1 MPEVVRLERE
11 PGQSLEVFSMK
22 REGEPLGSIAFPV
35 RDHVN
40 AATMTSMMM
49 SDYRWLPP
57 GRSLDHNIVQG
68 SILTSQRNE
77 CIQRMRGEWLLFIDD
92 DMVFPPDS
100 IGKLVTAREENDLD
114 IIGGLCFQRAE
125 PFRPTMYMRENA
137 TSGAYNFLEDWV
149 DGEIKE
155 VDATGCAF
163 MLIHSRVFEMIAG
176 GPMPPYE
183 ERIKMGG
190 PPPNF
195 FRWEGSLG
203 EDLRFCQDAKAAGA
217 RIWVHT
223 DVPIDHITEHRV
235 TRRDYLMQI
244 AMRDDETQK
253 MRQQLNDQMGLP
265 TMTQQRAKE
274 LLGW

>member
-1 MPEVVRLERE
+1 MPEVVRLEKE
-11 PGQSLEVFSMK
+11 PGQTMELYSMK
-22 REGEPLGSIAFPV
+22 REGDPLGTIAFPV

-49 SDYRWLPP
+49 SDFRWLPK
-57 GRSLDHNIVQG
+57 GKSLDHNIVQG

-77 CIQRMRGEWLLFIDD
+77 AVQRMRGEWLLFIDD
-92 DMVFPPDS
+92 DMVFPPDT
-100 IGKLVTAREENDLD
+100 IGKLVNAREEHDLD
-114 IIGGLCFQRAE
+114 IIGGLCFQRSE
-125 PFRPTMYMRENA
+125 PFRPTMYMREFA
-137 TSGAYNFLEDWV
+137 TSGSYNFLEDWV

-163 MLIHSRVFEMIAG
+163 MLIHERVFEMIAQ

-223 DVPIDHITEHRV
+223 GIPIDHITEHRV
-235 TRRDYLMQI
+235 TRRDYLVQI
-244 AMRDDETQK
+244 AMRDDETQQ
-253 MRQQLNDQMGLP
+253 MRKQLNDQMGLP